1 MSIKAGG
8 ARRIT
13 SSVREDVIST
23 LDSHVASGVA
33 SSRTDLIAAANER
46 ELGRLRRVAVD
57 AEILAAAADGPYG
70 ATDAALAAEA
80 DDLET
85 WAALDEI
92 DGGYFSEPG

>member
-13 SSVREDVIST
+13 ISVREDVIST

-33 SSRTDLIAAANER
+33 SSRTDLIATAIER
-46 ELGRLRRVAVD
+46 ELRRLRRVAVD
-57 AEILAAAADGPYG
+57 AEILAAATNDVYG
-70 ATDAALAAEA
+70 ATDAGLAAEA
-80 DDLET
+80 DDSET

-92 DGGYFSEPG
+92 DGGYFSEPR